1 MKIPPKDIE
10 QFLKSIP
17 ANTKAML
24 LYGPDAG
31 LVKIRADAIKKS
43 YSFAGDFNY
52 EQVKDNPY
60 ILADNLRSIGLF
72 EAKSSQTK
80 IIVIETSS
88 ASISS
93 KLKEF
98 LEKESFSGLLLFLAG
113 DLGTDSALRKFFE
126 TNLKEIA
133 AIPCYQDD
141 IVAVSKLIQKFFKD
155 KQVIIQ
161 PSAIQ
166 LILNSIALGDRIM
179 ILNELEK
186 ISLFL
191 DGKNNIT
198 DKDLED
204 YLDLQGEANF
214 DKLCY
219 KMSLKEVSELEALL
233 LKLQNDGNNLVSI
246 VRVLI
251 RHFFRLYQ
259 VKSLIIQGSIEQ
271 EAMASLSPPVFFK
284 QVQDFG
290 RSVKLW
296 SDSELFNL
304 LKSLNEIELMA
315 KQNLSMAELHLK
327 KIFLKPFIGQ

>member
-17 ANTKAML
+17 ANIKAIL

-31 LVKIRADAIKKS
+31 LVKIRADQIKKF
-43 YSFAGDFNY
+43 YSFAGNFNY

-60 ILADNLRSIGLF
+60 ILLDNLRSIGLF
-72 EAKSSQTK
+72 EAQSSQAK
-80 IIVIETSS
+80 IIIIE
-88 ASISS
+88 ASGTGISS

-98 LEKESFSGLLLFLAG
+98 LEQEKFSGTLLFLAG

-126 TNLKEIA
+126 ANLKEVA

-141 IVAVSKLIQKFFKD
+141 IVAVSRLIQQFFKN

-161 PSAIQ
+161 PSAVQ
-166 LILNSIALGDRIM
+166 LILNSITLGDRIM

-191 DGKNNIT
+191 DGKKNIT

-204 YLDLQGEANF
+204 YLDLQGEINF

-219 KMSLKEVSELEALL
+219 KMSLKEISDLEGLL

-246 VRVLI
+246 IRVLI

-259 VKSLIIQGSIEQ
+259 VKSLIMQGSS
-271 EAMASLSPPVFFK
+271 EAEAVASLSPPVFFK
-284 QVQDFG
+284 QVQDFN
-290 RSVKLW
+290 RSIKLW
-296 SDSELFNL
+296 SDIELFDF
-304 LKSLNEIELMA
+304 LKDLNAIELMA
-315 KQNLSMAELHLK
+315 KQNLSMAELALK
-327 KIFLKPFIGQ
+327 KMFLKSFIS